1 LCESE
6 NKSDKTELFIIPI
19 PNKPCDYYVSQNIRM
34 NKIMLGIGA
43 VVILA
48 AVLIVSSNV
57 GTPDLVAKSY
67 DQSNAQSAAVSNEC
81 PAFQDNDNEGNMAG
95 TNQLA
100 ASASNCIGDI
110 NMIQDSNGAAIASSP
125 STAGS
130 AEETGFSPG

>member
-1 LCESE
+1 M
-6 NKSDKTELFIIPI
+6 KK
-19 PNKPCDYYVSQNIRM
+19 R
-34 NKIMLGIGA
+34 MLGISAFAMVAVA
-43 VVILA
+43 VV
-48 AVLIVSSNV
+48 LIATSNV
-57 GTPDLVAKSY
+57 GTQDLFAKRY
-67 DQSNAQSAAVSNEC
+67 GQSNAQSAAVSNEC